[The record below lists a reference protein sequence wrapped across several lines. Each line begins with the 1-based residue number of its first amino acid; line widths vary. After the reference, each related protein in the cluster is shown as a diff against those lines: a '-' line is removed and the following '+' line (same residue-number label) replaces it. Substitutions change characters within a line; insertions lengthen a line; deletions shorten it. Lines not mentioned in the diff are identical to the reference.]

1 MGRRCADHHDQGNAG
16 DEFLGE
22 ARVSVQGACMSA
34 MLTDRN
40 STFKYTP
47 GGNVQATWRK
57 YGWVPPS
64 EYREDYLFKIHRD
77 FQGEENERTN

>member
-1 MGRRCADHHDQGNAG
+1 MEAHPMGA
-16 DEFLGE
+16 E
-22 ARVSVQGACMSA
+22 
-34 MLTDRN
+34 LTKKN

-64 EYREDYLFKIHRD
+64 EYREDYLFAVNRVAQQESKD
-77 FQGEENERTN
+77 ESSQ

>member
-1 MGRRCADHHDQGNAG
+1 MGRDQSSDGYAG

-22 ARVSVQGACMSA
+22 VSVSVQGACMSGLLA
-34 MLTDRN
+34 DRN
-40 STFKYTP
+40 STFRYTP

-64 EYREDYLFKIHRD
+64 EYREDYLFKIHRE
-77 FQGEENERTN
+77 FQGDENGNN

>member
-1 MGRRCADHHDQGNAG
+1 M
-16 DEFLGE
+16 E
-22 ARVSVQGACMSA
+22 AHPMEAE
-34 MLTDRN
+34 LTKKN

-64 EYREDYLFKIHRD
+64 EYRDDYLFKTNRENAT
-77 FQGEENERTN
+77 QGE

>member
-1 MGRRCADHHDQGNAG
+1 MGQDQGGGGGGDAG
-16 DEFLGE
+16 IEFL
-22 ARVSVQGACMSA
+22 AAASVPVQGACMSGLLA
-34 MLTDRN
+34 DRN

-77 FQGEENERTN
+77 FQGEPNE

>member
-1 MGRRCADHHDQGNAG
+1 MGQDQGGVGGGDAG
-16 DEFLGE
+16 IEFL
-22 ARVSVQGACMSA
+22 AAASVPVQGECMSGLLA
-34 MLTDRN
+34 DRN

-77 FQGEENERTN
+77 FQGEPNE